1 MKRALILV
9 CLLALPSCKK
19 GLGSGFEGEIT
30 LKTTRAGATQD
41 MVVKAKKDKL
51 RFESNVGGQASSAI
65 FDPGQNKVFMVMDA
79 QKSYMEVDFSAPSA
93 PQANVEAKA
102 ATAEKTGTKETI
114 AGIDCEDWTV
124 KDPSGKHTEV
134 CLADGLAFFDL
145 DGVKG
150 GSGGSSFSKQLREK
164 KQFPLK
170 SVDFDASG
178 KETSRTE
185 ATKIEKKKLDDST
198 FEVPAGYAKLTLPG
212 MK

>member
-1 MKRALILV
+1 MKRALVVAFVVL
-9 CLLALPSCKK
+9 LPSCKK

-30 LKTTRAGATQD
+30 LQTTRAGSTQD
-41 MVVKAKKDKL
+41 MLVKAKKDKL
-51 RFESNVGGQASSAI
+51 RFETNVGGQASSAI
-65 FDPGQNKVFMVMDA
+65 FDPAQNKVFMVMDA
-79 QKSYMEVDFSAPSA
+79 QKAYMEVDFSTPSA
-93 PQANVEAKA
+93 PRANVDAKA
-102 ATAEKTGTKETI
+102 ASAEKTGTKETI
-114 AGIDCEDWTV
+114 AGIDCEDWSV

-185 ATKIEKKKLDDST
+185 VTKIEKKKLDDAV
-198 FEVPAGYAKLTLPG
+198 FQVPPGYAKLSLPG